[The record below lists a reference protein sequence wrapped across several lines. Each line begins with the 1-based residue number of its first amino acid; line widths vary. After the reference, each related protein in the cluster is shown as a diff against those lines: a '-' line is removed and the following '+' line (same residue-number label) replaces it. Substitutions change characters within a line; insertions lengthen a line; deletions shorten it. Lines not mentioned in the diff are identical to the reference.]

1 MDIWLINHYAVPPEY
16 YPLARQTYFAKHLM
30 AMGYTVTI
38 FAASTVHNSD
48 KNLITD
54 GSPWR
59 EETVNGVHYVY
70 IKCLDYQGNGLRRIY
85 NICEFAW
92 KLPGVCKRFPRP
104 DAIVA
109 TSVPPT
115 SCAMGVHL
123 ARKYGCRGVAEIADL
138 WPEAIVDYG
147 IAGPHNP
154 AVLALRWLE
163 KWIYQKA
170 DAVVFTGE
178 GAYDYIIEQG
188 WEKDVPRSKVYYIN
202 NGVDLEVFDYNREH
216 FHVEDGDLDNAEQFN
231 VVYAGSIRRVN
242 NLGLLVDA
250 AKRVKDPKIK
260 FLIWG
265 DGDELPAL
273 RQRVEAE
280 QIKNVSFKGRV
291 EKKYVP
297 SIVSRAD
304 LNVVH
309 WEMSS
314 MLRFGVSY
322 NKLFE
327 YLAAGRPV
335 FSTVRPGYSILEKYH
350 CGMDTEGFTPE
361 DLAEGIQRMAA
372 LPAEEQE
379 QMGRNARKAAAEY
392 DFKNLTRKLIDIIES

>member
-1 MDIWLINHYAVPPEY
+1 MP
-16 YPLARQTYFAKHLM
+16 
-30 AMGYTVTI
+30 
-38 FAASTVHNSD
+38 
-48 KNLITD
+48 
-54 GSPWR
+54 
-59 EETVNGVHYVY
+59 
-70 IKCLDYQGNGLRRIY
+70 
-85 NICEFAW
+85 
-92 KLPGVCKRFPRP
+92 
-104 DAIVA
+104 
-109 TSVPPT
+109 
-115 SCAMGVHL
+115 
-123 ARKYGCRGVAEIADL
+123 GVAEIADL

-216 FHVEDGDLDNAEQFN
+216 FHVEDGDLDNAEQFH

-361 DLAEGIQRMAA
+361 DLAEGIQHMAA